1 MKCSAAPNPAWDH
14 KQLSLWESI
23 PWPFL
28 APEDLVCL
36 GTNSLPHA
44 AAASVLEMTALI
56 PPKLLEPQQP
66 QLALVQFEH
75 LNSIISTI
83 SLRKQIAFLQD
94 YFVPLSLKI
103 TAGDMSLSAAFQHF
117 PLSADCICC
126 PLHCIWKRPHIGQIH
141 KINLLEESVGFR
153 LFRCYLLLLSFQFNI
168 PMAMLYK

>member
-1 MKCSAAPNPAWDH
+1 MKRSAAPNPAWDH

-83 SLRKQIAFLQD
+83 SLRK
-94 YFVPLSLKI
+94 
-103 TAGDMSLSAAFQHF
+103 
-117 PLSADCICC
+117 
-126 PLHCIWKRPHIGQIH
+126 
-141 KINLLEESVGFR
+141 
-153 LFRCYLLLLSFQFNI
+153 
-168 PMAMLYK
+168 